1 MVKFGSFS
9 QRVSLKRLLVC
20 FVALFGFSLSVAS
33 DNEREREKERE
44 RERITSI
51 ITLASNA
58 DVQKQIEALKQEN
71 ELLEL
76 QQKNEALKRRESSAE
91 IAEQIDAIKAEN
103 EALKAKKA
111 ENNKIIKKG
120 FLGFC
125 RGKYSPTGCFI
136 GGELG
141 LAITDNWF
149 WLDYKYIMVG
159 GTFPLSK
166 NTTSVNPILNLTFG
180 YQWYYMQS
188 QGIRIKANV
197 GYANYYT
204 TFKNFVESID
214 VDKNTNAIQYGLELA
229 WLWDFVRKGKHT
241 LGIDLGTGFE
251 GSTFFGKTIRK
262 IEGSKFSDDLDNFTS
277 FTYVIRT
284 GLHYYFNV
292 NHQIGLA
299 YAYKGSYTAVD
310 GQKQNLGKFS
320 TSPRNQILL
329 SYAYKF

>member
-1 MVKFGSFS
+1 M
-9 QRVSLKRLLVC
+9 
-20 FVALFGFSLSVAS
+20 
-33 DNEREREKERE
+33 RESN
-44 RERITSI
+44 T

-58 DVQKQIEALKQEN
+58 DVQKQIESLKQEN

-91 IAEQIDAIKAEN
+91 IAEQIEAIKAEN

-125 RGKYSPTGCFI
+125 RGKYSATGCFI

-141 LAITDNWF
+141 LAITDNWAWF
-149 WLDYKYIMVG
+149 NIRNTNFVS
-159 GTFPLSK
+159 LSH
-166 NTTSVNPILNLTFG
+166 NAITANPILNLTFG

-197 GYANYYT
+197 GYANYNAKFKDIET
-204 TFKNFVESID
+204 TNNPDKNDIP
-214 VDKNTNAIQYGLELA
+214 KNTNAIQYGLEIA

-241 LGIDLGTGFE
+241 LGIDLGTGFGGMSYFSE
-251 GSTFFGKTIRK
+251 IDFDGNVMPKGNYTK
-262 IEGSKFSDDLDNFTS
+262 IAAIVSL
-277 FTYVIRT
+277 

-292 NHQIGLA
+292 NHQIGLG
-299 YAYKGSYTAVD
+299 YIYKDYTGVKGAKMEIKENNYVA
-310 GQKQNLGKFS
+310 GELS
-320 TSPRNQILL
+320 IAPRNQILL

>member
-1 MVKFGSFS
+1 M
-9 QRVSLKRLLVC
+9 L
-20 FVALFGFSLSVAS
+20 ATT
-33 DNEREREKERE
+33 RERESN
-44 RERITSI
+44 T

-91 IAEQIDAIKAEN
+91 IAEQIEAIKAEN

-141 LAITDNWF
+141 LAIQTEHYLWDAKTPKESEN
-149 WLDYKYIMVG
+149 DYISGVPEKQTLNI
-159 GTFPLSK
+159 
-166 NTTSVNPILNLTFG
+166 PINLTFG

-197 GYANYYT
+197 GYANYNT
-204 TFKNFVESID
+204 TIIANNQYGQEYWKYPIATHAV
-214 VDKNTNAIQYGLELA
+214 QYGLELA

-241 LGIDLGTGFE
+241 LGVNLGTGFE
-251 GSTFFGKTIRK
+251 GMSYFSEMDFGGNVMPKENYTK
-262 IEGSKFSDDLDNFTS
+262 IAAIVSL
-277 FTYVIRT
+277 

-292 NHQIGLA
+292 NHQIGLG
-299 YAYKGSYTAVD
+299 YIYKDYTGVKGAKMEIKEYNYVV
-310 GQKQNLGKFS
+310 GKLS
-320 TSPRNQILL
+320 IAPRNQILL

>member
-1 MVKFGSFS
+1 MLATT
-9 QRVSLKRLLVC
+9 R
-20 FVALFGFSLSVAS
+20 
-33 DNEREREKERE
+33 ERERESNTL
-44 RERITSI
+44 I
-51 ITLASNA
+51 LASNA
-58 DVQKQIEALKQEN
+58 DVQKQIESLKQEN

-91 IAEQIDAIKAEN
+91 IAEQIEAIKAEN

-111 ENNKIIKKG
+111 ENNTIIKKG

-125 RGKYSPTGCFI
+125 RGKYSATGCFI

-149 WLDYKYIMVG
+149 WLDYGMFSFVSSG
-159 GTFPLSK
+159 SLSK
-166 NTTSVNPILNLTFG
+166 NKTSAAIPINLIFG

-197 GYANYYT
+197 GYANY
-204 TFKNFVESID
+204 N
-214 VDKNTNAIQYGLELA
+214 VDYLLEFNNNNTSEEIKFSFENHALQYGLELA

-251 GSTFFGKTIRK
+251 GSTFFQTIK
-262 IEGSKFSDDLDNFTS
+262 ENEEKYHTTTAFSWVGRL
-277 FTYVIRT
+277 

-299 YAYKGSYTAVD
+299 YSYKSYTAVEA
-310 GQKQNLGKFS
+310 KAIQNKGIPFGKVVA
-320 TSPRNQILL
+320 SPRNQILL

>member
-1 MVKFGSFS
+1 M
-9 QRVSLKRLLVC
+9 
-20 FVALFGFSLSVAS
+20 
-33 DNEREREKERE
+33 RESN
-44 RERITSI
+44 T
-51 ITLASNA
+51 ITLANNA
-58 DVQKQIEALKQEN
+58 DVQKQIEKLKQEN

-91 IAEQIDAIKAEN
+91 IAEQIEVIKAEN

-111 ENNKIIKKG
+111 QNNKIIKKG

-125 RGKYSPTGCFI
+125 RGKYSSTGCFI

-141 LAITDNWF
+141 LAITDNWAWF
-149 WLDYKYIMVG
+149 NIRNTNFVS
-159 GTFPLSK
+159 LSH
-166 NTTSVNPILNLTFG
+166 NAITANPILNLTFG

-197 GYANYYT
+197 GYANYNAK
-204 TFKNFVESID
+204 FKDIAVYGEAGQLNKNDIP
-214 VDKNTNAIQYGLELA
+214 KNTNAIQYGLELA

-251 GSTFFGKTIRK
+251 GSTFFGN
-262 IEGSKFSDDLDNFTS
+262 LDFGGDEPMKLENFTS
-277 FTYVIRT
+277 FTWITRI

-299 YAYKGSYTAVD
+299 YAYKGGYTAVD
-310 GQKQNLGKFS
+310 GQNQNSPNGQSFGKLA

>member
-1 MVKFGSFS
+1 M
-9 QRVSLKRLLVC
+9 
-20 FVALFGFSLSVAS
+20 
-33 DNEREREKERE
+33 
-44 RERITSI
+44 
-51 ITLASNA
+51 
-58 DVQKQIEALKQEN
+58 QKQIEKLKQEN

-91 IAEQIDAIKAEN
+91 IAEQIEAIKAEN

-125 RGKYSPTGCFI
+125 RGKYSATGCFI

-141 LAITDNWF
+141 LAIQTEHYLWEAQGLGKGSEN
-149 WLDYKYIMVG
+149 DYISDVPEKQTLNI
-159 GTFPLSK
+159 
-166 NTTSVNPILNLTFG
+166 PINLTFG

-197 GYANYYT
+197 GYANY
-204 TFKNFVESID
+204 N
-214 VDKNTNAIQYGLELA
+214 VDYLLKFELETNNEEVKFSLENHAIQYGLELA

-251 GSTFFGKTIRK
+251 GSTFFGKTSRK
-262 IEGSKFSDDLDNFTS
+262 IEGNTFNDDLDNFTS
-277 FTYVIRT
+277 FTWITRI

-299 YAYKGSYTAVD
+299 YSYKSYTAVD
-310 GQKQNLGKFS
+310 AKTIPNKGIPYWENSSKPAQSNLA
-320 TSPRNQILL
+320 ILCV
-329 SYAYKF
+329 

>member
-1 MVKFGSFS
+1 M
-9 QRVSLKRLLVC
+9 
-20 FVALFGFSLSVAS
+20 
-33 DNEREREKERE
+33 
-44 RERITSI
+44 
-51 ITLASNA
+51 
-58 DVQKQIEALKQEN
+58 QKQIQALKQEN

-91 IAEQIDAIKAEN
+91 IAEQIEAIKAEN

-141 LAITDNWF
+141 VGFGESYFNWF
-149 WLDYKYIMVG
+149 
-159 GTFPLSK
+159 
-166 NTTSVNPILNLTFG
+166 NTNPAVTQKVTMPSINGVFG

-188 QGIRIKANV
+188 QGIKVRAHI
-197 GYANYYT
+197 GYGYYQNNIQSGEEYT
-204 TFKNFVESID
+204 YKF
-214 VDKNTNAIQYGLELA
+214 NTNAIQYGLELA

-251 GSTFFGKTIRK
+251 GSTFFHSTKKENDEYNNEYRQGGQVTSRLV
-262 IEGSKFSDDLDNFTS
+262 GSNTQVVWVSR
-277 FTYVIRT
+277 I

-292 NHQIGLA
+292 NHQFFLN
-299 YAYKGSYTAVD
+299 YAYKGYSSINGAEIFNEID
-310 GQKQNLGKFS
+310 GKKQGEGIGYFANYARNRIYLGYS
-320 TSPRNQILL
+320 
-329 SYAYKF
+329 YKF

>member
-1 MVKFGSFS
+1 MLATT
-9 QRVSLKRLLVC
+9 R
-20 FVALFGFSLSVAS
+20 
-33 DNEREREKERE
+33 ERERE
-44 RERITSI
+44 SNA

-91 IAEQIDAIKAEN
+91 IAEQIEAVKAEN

-125 RGKYSPTGCFI
+125 RGKYSATGCFI

-149 WLDYKYIMVG
+149 WLDNNITDNITEEQ
-159 GTFPLSK
+159 TFPLSK
-166 NTTSVNPILNLTFG
+166 NTTSANPIINLTFG

-204 TFKNFVESID
+204 TLKNFTELMDI
-214 VDKNTNAIQYGLELA
+214 DKNTNAIQYGLELA

-251 GSTFFGKTIRK
+251 GSTFFGKISRK
-262 IEGSKFSDDLDNFTS
+262 IKEGTFNTFNDDLNNFTS
-277 FTYVIRT
+277 FTWITRI
-284 GLHYYFNV
+284 GLHYYFNI

-310 GQKQNLGKFS
+310 GQKQYLVKLS